1 MSIGHWRRAALFG
14 LIALAPLTARA
25 EAPPSDPDP
34 SKSDIVVTA
43 RPEPQKRGGWKQA
56 EADHVI
62 VLSDGSEGE
71 LVRITE
77 NLERLHAL
85 MTRLYG
91 SAGAAQGAPKLRV
104 TLLGDDAALQR
115 LKPRFEEGPFTEA
128 FAGQRYYDP
137 RADGTML
144 AVLRRDQIIDLDTAI
159 ARNRFCDELA
169 ADDKFCMG
177 KTDPNAVPIGR
188 SWEAVLYSAFAQ
200 HFILAN
206 VPAPYPRWYLDGVG
220 ALFST
225 IKVRKNGALDY
236 AQPPENYKAVFRS
249 FGDINARAV
258 LTGTYLDAPSRT
270 MRWTPYHAWLITH
283 YFVFSDARPA
293 VRAQFDRYM
302 AAIGRGVP
310 QAEAA
315 EAFGDLGRLN
325 REIAGYATRRI
336 YFARADTPEAIPAP
350 PVVTLLSPA
359 DEAVIEAR
367 LRLGDLPPVLANT
380 AGTTPAPWIDGL
392 RSTLTSLPFDA
403 DATLVAVEAECRSA
417 ETGMC
422 LADASRVLEQAPQ
435 NARATAWR
443 GVAQASRALTGPASE
458 RAAALAEARQTIA
471 RAIELD
477 PDDAVA
483 ATAYFQS
490 FVKAGEPAPEAAM
503 AGLARIAARAP
514 AAPEPRLMMAE
525 ELVREGKTD
534 LAQRLLRPVL
544 YGAYDT
550 PEKTAARALFPTSLP
565 PATPQAGQ

>member
-1 MSIGHWRRAALFG
+1 MSIGRWRLAALFG
-14 LIALAPLTARA
+14 LFALAPLAARA
-25 EAPPSDPDP
+25 EPGPATAKPE
-34 SKSDIVVTA
+34 IVVTA
-43 RPEPQKRGGWKQA
+43 APKPQKRSGWKQA
-56 EADHVI
+56 ETEHV
-62 VLSDGSEGE
+62 VVQSNGSEPE
-71 LVRITE
+71 LVRVTE
-77 NLERLHAL
+77 TLERLHAL

-91 SAGAAQGAPKLRV
+91 STEPASGVPKLHV
-104 TLLGDDAALQR
+104 LLLDDDTALR
-115 LKPRFEEGPFTEA
+115 GLKPRFGEGPFADA
-128 FAGQRYYDP
+128 FADQRYYDP

-144 AVLRRDQIIDLDTAI
+144 AVVRRDQIIDLDTAI

-206 VPAPYPRWYLDGVG
+206 VPAAYPRWYLDGVG

-236 AQPPENYKAVFRS
+236 AQPPDRYKLVFRS

-293 VRAQFDRYM
+293 VRDSFDRYM
-302 AAIGRGVP
+302 AAIGRGAT

-315 EAFGDLGRLN
+315 QAFGDLGRLN
-325 REIAGYATRRI
+325 RDIAGYASRKI
-336 YFARADTPEAIPAP
+336 YFARADIPEAIPAP

-359 DEAVIEAR
+359 GEAVIEAQ
-367 LRLGDLPPVLANT
+367 LRLGDLPPVLAN
-380 AGTTPAPWIDGL
+380 AGETIPAPWIDGL
-392 RSTLTSLPFDA
+392 RSRLAGLPFDA
-403 DATLVAVEAECRSA
+403 DAALVAVEAECRSA
-417 ETGMC
+417 EPDAC
-422 LADASRVLEQAPQ
+422 LADASRVLEQVPQ
-435 NARATAWR
+435 NARALAWQ
-443 GVAQASRALTGPASE
+443 GVALVGKALAGPPGE
-458 RAAALAEARQTIA
+458 RAAALGKARQTLT
-471 RAIELD
+471 RAIEGD

-483 ATAYFQS
+483 VTGYFQS
-490 FVKAGEPAPEAAM
+490 FVRAGEPAPETAM

-514 AAPEPRLMMAE
+514 AAPGPRLLMGG
-525 ELVREGKTD
+525 ELLREGKAD

-544 YGAYDT
+544 YGAYDS
-550 PEKTAARALFPTSLP
+550 PEKTAARALFPASPL